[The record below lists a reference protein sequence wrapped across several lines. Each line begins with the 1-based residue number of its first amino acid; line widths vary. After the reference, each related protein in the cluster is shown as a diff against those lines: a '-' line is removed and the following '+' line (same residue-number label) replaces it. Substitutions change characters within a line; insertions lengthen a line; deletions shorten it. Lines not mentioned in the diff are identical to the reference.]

1 MPEGSKYKRPI
12 IIPSSF
18 SHIIHTKLISIY
30 CIDTYQ
36 YHLSLNALLHILA
49 DSIMHFTAPALTF
62 LSVLAPLAHAVT
74 LSYDPGYSQGDRSL
88 NVVSCSDGSN
98 GLITRYGWS
107 KQSDIPRFPYI
118 GGSFDIAGWNSP
130 SCGQCYSVEYAPTG
144 KKVFILA
151 IDHVAQGLNVAQ
163 KAMDELTNNQAVSG
177 QQRSKSE
184 ECMLTDCYRSNLDA
198 LMSRRRKPDGRIALF
213 RMRREASNSRH
224 SLKNHYQQNLIASN
238 VEWKAARH
246 RVIAAYA

>member
-1 MPEGSKYKRPI
+1 
-12 IIPSSF
+12 
-18 SHIIHTKLISIY
+18 
-30 CIDTYQ
+30 
-36 YHLSLNALLHILA
+36 
-49 DSIMHFTAPALTF
+49 MHFTTPAFTF

-88 NVVSCSDGSN
+88 DVVSCSDGSN

-118 GGSFDIAGWNSP
+118 GGSSEIAGWNSP

-177 QQRSKSE
+177 KHRPQSE
-184 ECMLTDCYRSNLDA
+184 KCMLMDCYRSNLDA
-198 LMSRRRKPDGRIALF
+198 SMSRRRKLVGRIVLF
-213 RMRREASNSRH
+213 RMRREAS
-224 SLKNHYQQNLIASN
+224 SLRRSLEK
-238 VEWKAARH
+238 
-246 RVIAAYA
+246 

>member
-1 MPEGSKYKRPI
+1 MPQGSKYKRPI
-12 IIPSSF
+12 VIPSSF
-18 SHIIHTKLISIY
+18 SHIIHKKLISTY
-30 CIDTYQ
+30 CIDTHQ

-49 DSIMHFTAPALTF
+49 NSIMHFTAPALTF
-62 LSVLAPLAHAVT
+62 LSVLAPFAHAVT

-118 GGSFDIAGWNSP
+118 GGSSDIAGWNSP

-177 QQRSKSE
+177 RHRSQREK
-184 ECMLTDCYRSNLDA
+184 CMLMNRHRSNLDA

-213 RMRREASNSRH
+213 HMRREASNSRH
-224 SLKNHYQQNLIASN
+224 SLKNHYQQTLDSFKHG
-238 VEWKAARH
+238 EELARH
-246 RVIAAYA
+246 QAIAAYA